1 MRYTPR
7 MRIAF
12 VTHKFVVPSETFVR
26 DLALG
31 LVEAGHEV
39 EIVCDSLNPEGR
51 QCAALHFHSCGFRAI
66 KRAAKASGFLG
77 EVLARLSHAYATMVL
92 RRVIARIKPD
102 VVYGEFGTNAADAV
116 DAVKSLGL
124 PLVVSFHGFDATAAM
139 RTPLYKKYIGRVMAY
154 THAATV
160 PSAHIKRLLVL
171 GGADGGKICIAPCG
185 IKPARCAAP
194 DWAAKQKGAPTVI
207 SVGRFVAKK
216 NPVALIEAYRIVHEA
231 MPEARFVMIGAGKL
245 EGEVRARIRK
255 HGLENCVELTGALPH
270 EEVLR
275 HMEQAWVFAQN
286 STTSIDGD
294 QEGMPVSVQEAMAC
308 GLPVVATL
316 HSGIPDAVTEGVH
329 GYLAIENDFETI
341 AERILSLLRNPALAK
356 EMGAAGREKA
366 LQHFDNVAHVEK
378 VDALLREAMNRASSN
393 R

>member
-1 MRYTPR
+1 MRYTR
-7 MRIAF
+7 DMRIAF
-12 VTHKFVVPSETFVR
+12 ITHKFVVPSETFVR

-39 EIVCDSLNPEGR
+39 VIVCDSLNAEGR
-51 QCAALHFHSCGFRAI
+51 QCPGLRFHSCGFRAI

-77 EVLARLSHAYATMVL
+77 ELLARISHGYATLVL
-92 RRVIARIKPD
+92 RRVLARIKPD

-116 DAVKSLGL
+116 DAVKALGL

-139 RTPLYKKYIGRVMAY
+139 RKPLYKKYIERVMAY

-160 PSAHIKRLLVL
+160 PSAHIKRLLVI
-171 GGADGGKICIAPCG
+171 GGADGKKICVTPCG
-185 IKPARCAAP
+185 ISPGRCEAP
-194 DWAAKQKGAPTVI
+194 DWNAKLKSPPTVI

-216 NPVALIEAYRIVHEA
+216 NPVALIEAYRIVHEQ

-245 EGEVRARIRK
+245 EGEVRERIRR
-255 HGLENCVELTGALPH
+255 HGLENCVEMTGALPH
-270 EEVLR
+270 EQVLR
-275 HMEQAWVFAQN
+275 RMADAWIFAQN
-286 STTSIDGD
+286 SATSIDGD

-316 HSGIPDAVTEGVH
+316 HSGIPDAVTDGVH
-329 GYLAIENDFETI
+329 GYLAIENDYDTI
-341 AERILSLLRNPALAK
+341 AERLLRLLRNPALAR
-356 EMGAAGREKA
+356 ELGAAGREKA
-366 LQHFDNVAHVEK
+366 LRHFDNAAHVEK
-378 VDALLREAMNRASSN
+378 VDALLREAMNEASSQ